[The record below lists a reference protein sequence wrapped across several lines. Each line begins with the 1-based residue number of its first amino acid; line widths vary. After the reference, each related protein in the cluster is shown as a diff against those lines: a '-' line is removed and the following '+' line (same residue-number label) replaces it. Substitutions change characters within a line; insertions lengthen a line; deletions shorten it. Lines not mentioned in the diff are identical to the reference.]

1 MNVLPTF
8 SREKTKVKMADI
20 AYYAFSIIFFLLAV
34 LMYTYPSIQTVQ
46 QFYKEQS
53 YLTEEAALREMQNV
67 LVLEYERLM
76 SPYEMKERAGNM
88 GFIKPEAEQVIY
100 VKKMR

>member
-20 AYYAFSIIFFLLAV
+20 AYYAFSIIFFLIGV

-53 YLTEEAALREMQNV
+53 NLTEEAELREMQNV

-76 SPYEMKERAGNM
+76 SPYEMRERAVKM
-88 GFIKPEAEQVIY
+88 GFIKPEAERVIY
-100 VKKMR
+100 IKKIR